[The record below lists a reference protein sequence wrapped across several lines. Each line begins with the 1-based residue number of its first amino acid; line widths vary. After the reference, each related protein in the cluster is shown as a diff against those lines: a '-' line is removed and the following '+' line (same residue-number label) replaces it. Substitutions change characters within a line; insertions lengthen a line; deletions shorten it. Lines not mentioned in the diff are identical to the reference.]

1 MNKRE
6 SEIRALFD
14 SLDVLTTMDEIT
26 SIANVDNAV
35 RIFINRLSPVSQ
47 AAAYDL
53 TKFWEVE
60 LEMYHNSFREFHKK
74 ITYEDFDDISVEYQ
88 SRKYRAKTGKTAQR
102 RVSDFITALL
112 NQYYIKRIV

>member
-35 RIFINRLSPVSQ
+35 RIFINRLSPVS
-47 AAAYDL
+47 
-53 TKFWEVE
+53 
-60 LEMYHNSFREFHKK
+60 
-74 ITYEDFDDISVEYQ
+74 
-88 SRKYRAKTGKTAQR
+88 
-102 RVSDFITALL
+102 
-112 NQYYIKRIV
+112 